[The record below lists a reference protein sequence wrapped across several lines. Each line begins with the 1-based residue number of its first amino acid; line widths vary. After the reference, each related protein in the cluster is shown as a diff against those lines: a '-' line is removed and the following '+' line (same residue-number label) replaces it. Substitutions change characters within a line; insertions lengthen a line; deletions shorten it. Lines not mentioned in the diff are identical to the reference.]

1 MKRLAHEKL
10 NRFLACFD
18 SEDRVVIVINAD
30 PDAIASAMAVKR
42 LLWRKVASVLIA
54 HVNRIERP
62 DNLTMIQKLGVK
74 LMPFDTIDAAAFS
87 KAVLLDSQPD
97 HHESFGRI
105 ERFCAVI
112 DHHPKTHFDADYVDI
127 RPEYGATASLLTEY
141 LQASGLAVSAKL
153 AAGLLYA
160 IKTDTRNFERQA
172 IEADLKAFQ
181 FLFKRAN
188 LPLAR
193 KIESSEIRPEFLRH
207 FRYAL
212 QTYRMRH
219 GKVFIHL
226 ADVTHA
232 DICVL
237 VADFFMKVQTVSWTV
252 VSGLCQD
259 RLTVIF
265 RNDGIRKNAGS
276 LAQKAFG
283 AFGSAG
289 GHKSMARAEIPL
301 QNLEHLIER
310 PTDTR
315 IIRWIMER
323 VDGKRGRRS
332 EEAKRTMEG
341 QPS

>member
-1 MKRLAHEKL
+1 MKRLAQEKL

-18 SEDRVVIVINAD
+18 SEDRVMIVINAD

-74 LMPFDTIDAAAFS
+74 LLPFDTIDAAAFS
-87 KAVLLDSQPD
+87 KAVLVDSQPD

-112 DHHPKTHFDADYVDI
+112 DHHPNTHFDADYVDI
-127 RPEYGATASLLTEY
+127 RPEYGATASILTEY
-141 LQASGLAVSAKL
+141 LQAGGFAVSAKL

-160 IKTDTRNFERQA
+160 IKTDTRNFERPA
-172 IEADLKAFQ
+172 IEADLRAFQ

-188 LPLAR
+188 LPLVR
-193 KIESSEIRPEFLRH
+193 KIESSEIRPEFLRY

-212 QTYRMRH
+212 QTYRLRH

-237 VADFFMKVQTVSWTV
+237 VADFFMKVQTVSWTI

-301 QNLEHLIER
+301 QHLEHLIER

-315 IIRWIMER
+315 IIHWIMER
-323 VDGKRGRRS
+323 VDGKQGRRS
-332 EEAKRTMEG
+332 AGAKRTMEG